1 MSNINN
7 KHTKEIPLQLID
19 PDWGSS
25 LASTIIELEKLRV
38 KKLGG
43 PVPPYIFFQI
53 KDIFQKF
60 ESLGSARIEGNN
72 TTLAEF
78 VEKIIEKTS
87 SSKKKDEGL
96 EEILNIDKA
105 IDFIDKNIK
114 KDSTFTRALLSHI
127 HKILMNGL
135 TPPPDGEGSRYPG
148 ELRPVDVTIAGS
160 KHTPPNH
167 LVMPDYFEELL
178 DFVNRSIDAQY
189 HLLVVALAHHRMT
202 WVHPYDNGN
211 GRMVRMFT
219 YALLIKQGFQVKS
232 GRIVNPT
239 AIFCMDRDKY
249 YDMLSLADTGE
260 KEKTLQWCSYVL
272 DGLKEEIEKIDRL
285 LDLKYMTDIILL
297 PVLNYALEREH
308 VTKREYEILKFVVK
322 DPDMCIKASDLDS
335 ILGKDIPAQRSRILR
350 KLKEKKMLKPLAQ
363 GGRIYTISFNNNFLL
378 RGVVHVLEING
389 FVPSSL
395 NEKQP

>member
-1 MSNINN
+1 MSNIDN
-7 KHTKEIPLQLID
+7 KHTKEIPLQLVD

-114 KDSTFTRALLSHI
+114 KDSTFTRALLSQI

-160 KHTPPNH
+160 KHIPPNH

-178 DFVNRSIDAQY
+178 DFVNQSIDAQY

-272 DGLKEEIEKIDRL
+272 GGLKEEIEKIDRL

-297 PVLNYALEREH
+297 PVLSYALEREH
-308 VTKREYEILKFVVK
+308 VTKREYEILKLVVK
-322 DPDMCIKASDLDS
+322 DPGMCIKASDLDS

-350 KLKEKKMLKPLAQ
+350 RLKEKKILKPLAQ

-395 NEKQP
+395 NEK

>member
-160 KHTPPNH
+160 KHIPPNH

-378 RGVVHVLEING
+378 RRVVHVLEING